1 MGSALGAAE
10 LEKIMAMKHTAGPW
24 AVVKTFNGY
33 RITRVWSSGFYQVMR
48 TPHLHTEAEALAC
61 IAAA

>member
-1 MGSALGAAE
+1 
-10 LEKIMAMKHTAGPW
+10 MKHTASPW

-33 RITRVWSSGFYQVMR
+33 RVTRTWSSGFYQVMR